1 MSITH
6 GKTFADRLAACVLC
20 VAAVSPLGASA
31 AQPALK
37 ATCSAPDHLA
47 TFDETYNPNYP
58 ALASA
63 LGLRGTAVVRIALA
77 RTGRL
82 KSAAIAHSSGH
93 RQLDEAAL
101 EAARASTFRPETV
114 ACQGVEGE
122 YLIEVGFDQ

>member
-1 MSITH
+1 MRRR
-6 GKTFADRLAACVLC
+6 RLTARRIRRAACFKSDVLGTRSSRN
-20 VAAVSPLGASA
+20 VRRNL
-31 AQPALK
+31 QPKLPR
-37 ATCSAPDHLA
+37 S
-47 TFDETYNPNYP
+47 
-58 ALASA
+58 ASA